1 MRKNENAGGGYLKN
15 LKNPLPL
22 LLAFSLVSCHPAP
35 AIAAE
40 PVVFCSSPATQQREF
55 PRAFPVAS
63 PPVAG
68 YAGNPHP
75 HGETGWQTRY
85 TQRTTA
91 QAVFLCVPY
100 SHVRVMAGCMGASK
114 DAPVLSAGLPT
125 PYSPATM
132 TAWQLLVVGNT
143 QHSGVTTMT
152 TPARIPSAAR
162 QRSIKITALILLSL
176 KTGSKTGTVELQQR
190 IAREG
195 IPVSL
200 RSVQRQLNLLST
212 VLPIEGDGNSPQGW
226 RWKADTAATVARVAG
241 GAA

>member
-15 LKNPLPL
+15 LKNPLAL
-22 LLAFSLVSCHPAP
+22 LLSLSLVSCHPAP

-75 HGETGWQTRY
+75 HGETGLAARY
-85 TQRTTA
+85 HRRTTA
-91 QAVFLCVPY
+91 HSGFF
-100 SHVRVMAGCMGASK
+100 VRVRPCLRYDRLGRGTFGFAGSDDRSANLVQSVTRCLAASG
-114 DAPVLSAGLPT
+114 DGLSPII
-125 PYSPATM
+125 
-132 TAWQLLVVGNT
+132 
-143 QHSGVTTMT
+143 GVTTMT

-195 IPVSL
+195 IPVTL
-200 RSVQRQLNLLST
+200 RTVQRRLAELST

>member
-1 MRKNENAGGGYLKN
+1 MTSN
-15 LKNPLPL
+15 LPAVILI
-22 LLAFSLVSCHPAP
+22 ASLVSCHPAP
-35 AIAAE
+35 AMAL
-40 PVVFCSSPATQQREF
+40 PL
-55 PRAFPVAS
+55 AS

-75 HGETGWQTRY
+75 HGETGLAARY
-85 TQRTTA
+85 HRRTTA
-91 QAVFLCVPY
+91 HSGFF
-100 SHVRVMAGCMGASK
+100 VRVRPCLRYDRLGRGTFGFAGSDDRSANLVQSVTRCLAASG
-114 DAPVLSAGLPT
+114 DGLSPII
-125 PYSPATM
+125 
-132 TAWQLLVVGNT
+132 
-143 QHSGVTTMT
+143 GVTTMT

-195 IPVSL
+195 IPVTL
-200 RSVQRQLNLLST
+200 RTVQRRLAELST